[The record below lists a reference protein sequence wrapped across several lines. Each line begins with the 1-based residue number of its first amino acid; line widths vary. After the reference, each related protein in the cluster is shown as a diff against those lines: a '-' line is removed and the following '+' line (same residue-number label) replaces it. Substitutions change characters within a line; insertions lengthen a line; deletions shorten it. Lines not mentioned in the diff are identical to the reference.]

1 MQRQVDRGPDVIN
14 VDDRVPEERLLGAL
28 RAGDEAAFTELVR
41 TQTPSLIRLARLTL
55 GDLATAEEV
64 VQETWIGF
72 LDSLERFEGR
82 ASMKTWLYRILFN
95 KVRTR
100 QSKDARTVPFSSI
113 EDEGAAYE
121 PSVDPGR
128 FRGSDDQ
135 WPGHWVSAPPSW
147 SDIPEDRFLAS
158 ETFRVVDE
166 ALRGLPPAQREV
178 VTLRDIDGWSST
190 EVCNVLGLSET
201 NQRVL
206 LHRGR
211 SRVREALERH
221 LSEEAP

>member
-1 MQRQVDRGPDVIN
+1 MQRQVNRGADVIN
-14 VDDRVPEERLLGAL
+14 IDDQASEERLLSAL
-28 RAGDEAAFTELVR
+28 RTGGEAVFTELVR
-41 TQTPSLIRLARLTL
+41 TQTPSLIRLARLNL
-55 GDLATAEEV
+55 GDLAAAEEV

-82 ASMKTWLYRILFN
+82 ASVRTWLYRILLN
-95 KVRTR
+95 KARTR
-100 QSKDARTVPFSSI
+100 QGKDARTVPFSSI
-113 EDEGAAYE
+113 EDEGLPYE

-158 ETFRVVDE
+158 ETFSVVDE

-221 LSEEAP
+221 LSEEES

>member
-1 MQRQVDRGPDVIN
+1 MQYQVDRGPNVIN
-14 VDDRVPEERLLGAL
+14 VDDQVSEERLLSAL
-28 RAGDEAAFTELVR
+28 RAGDEAVFTELVR
-41 TQTPSLIRLARLTL
+41 TQTPSLIRLARLNL
-55 GDLATAEEV
+55 GDLAAAEEV
-64 VQETWIGF
+64 VQETWVGF

-82 ASMKTWLYRILFN
+82 ASVRTWLYRILLN
-95 KVRTR
+95 KARTR

-113 EDEGAAYE
+113 EDEGLPYE

-128 FRGSDDQ
+128 FRGGDDQ

-166 ALRGLPPAQREV
+166 ALRGLPPAQREL

-221 LSEEAP
+221 LSEEEP

>member
-1 MQRQVDRGPDVIN
+1 
-14 VDDRVPEERLLGAL
+14 
-28 RAGDEAAFTELVR
+28 VR
-41 TQTPSLIRLARLTL
+41 
-55 GDLATAEEV
+55 
-64 VQETWIGF
+64 
-72 LDSLERFEGR
+72 
-82 ASMKTWLYRILFN
+82 TWLYRILLN

-100 QSKDARTVPFSSI
+100 KSKDARTVPFSSI
-113 EDEGAAYE
+113 DDEDAPYE

-135 WPGHWVSAPPSW
+135 WPGHWVSTPPSW
-147 SDIPEDRFLAS
+147 SDIPEARFLAS

-166 ALRGLPPAQREV
+166 ALRALPPAQREV
-178 VTLRDIDGWSST
+178 VTLHDIDGWSST

-221 LSEEAP
+221 LSEEES

>member
-14 VDDRVPEERLLGAL
+14 VDDRVPEERLLSAL
-28 RAGDEAAFTELVR
+28 RAGDEAVFTELVR

-158 ETFRVVDE
+158 ETFSVVDE

-221 LSEEAP
+221 LSEEEL

>member
-1 MQRQVDRGPDVIN
+1 MQRQVDRGSDVIN
-14 VDDRVPEERLLGAL
+14 ADDQASEERLLSAL
-28 RAGDEAAFTELVR
+28 RAGDEAVFTELVR
-41 TQTPSLIRLARLTL
+41 TQTPALIRLARLNL
-55 GDLATAEEV
+55 GDLAAAEEV
-64 VQETWIGF
+64 AQETWIGF
-72 LDSLERFEGR
+72 LESLERFEGR
-82 ASMKTWLYRILFN
+82 ASVRTWLYRILLN
-95 KVRTR
+95 KARTR
-100 QSKDARTVPFSSI
+100 QGKDARTVPFSSV
-113 EDEGAAYE
+113 EDEGIPYE

-128 FRGSDDQ
+128 FRGGDDQ
-135 WPGHWVSAPPSW
+135 WQGHWSSAPPSW

-158 ETFRVVDE
+158 ETFSVVDE

-178 VTLRDIDGWSST
+178 VMLRDIDGWSST

-221 LSEEAP
+221 LSEEEP

>member
-1 MQRQVDRGPDVIN
+1 MQRQVDRGPNVIN
-14 VDDRVPEERLLGAL
+14 VDDQASEERLLSAL

-41 TQTPSLIRLARLTL
+41 TQTPSLIMLARLNL
-55 GDLATAEEV
+55 SDLAAAEEV

-72 LDSLERFEGR
+72 LESLERFEGR
-82 ASMKTWLYRILFN
+82 ASVRTWLYRILLN
-95 KVRTR
+95 KARTR
-100 QSKDARTVPFSSI
+100 QSKDARTVPFSSV
-113 EDEGAAYE
+113 EEEGIPYE

-128 FRGSDDQ
+128 LRGSDDQ

-147 SDIPEDRFLAS
+147 SDIPENRFLAS
-158 ETFRVVDE
+158 ETFSVVDE

-221 LSEEAP
+221 LSEEEL